1 MGRSGGIPDVPQQ
14 CWKNEMFSWN
24 FFGIPGLERKDWSA
38 PVAGTGFLSWAGIY
52 LNLIKGK

>member
-38 PVAGTGFLSWAGIY
+38 PVQVRDF
-52 LNLIKGK
+52 